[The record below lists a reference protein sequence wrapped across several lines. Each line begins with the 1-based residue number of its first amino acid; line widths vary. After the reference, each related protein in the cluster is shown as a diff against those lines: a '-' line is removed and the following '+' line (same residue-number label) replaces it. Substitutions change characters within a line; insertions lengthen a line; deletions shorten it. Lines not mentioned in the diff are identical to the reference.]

1 MPTKTTW
8 KLIITWLSFAKET
21 AVSSSAIPSIRRLWR
36 RVRLYRSLSLS
47 SLVYLISQ
55 LSSIWYRSV
64 LVALTKRNWWKKRFR
79 KCNTGINLQPNK
91 QVSSLSVCSKSLLNQ
106 GITGYLKQNTVLLVT
121 HQLNYISYAADGEQF
136 LFESGNEIL
145 RRLEDPMMSLP
156 DLLALIWATRIRS
169 DLGSLPY
176 RSNRSPSTMN
186 NRTN

>member
-1 MPTKTTW
+1 M
-8 KLIITWLSFAKET
+8 
-21 AVSSSAIPSIRRLWR
+21 
-36 RVRLYRSLSLS
+36 
-47 SLVYLISQ
+47 
-55 LSSIWYRSV
+55 
-64 LVALTKRNWWKKRFR
+64 
-79 KCNTGINLQPNK
+79 
-91 QVSSLSVCSKSLLNQ
+91 CSKSLLNQ

-145 RRLEDPMMSLP
+145 RRLEDPMSLP

-186 NRTN
+186 KLFRTTEPTKEIQAMEKRMQAEDDKVNFVYQAYLSYFKYGRIALYGPLLVLVFGLTQLNAIHNSSRASRLPGRSALIWIHCMSTAIISCGRR